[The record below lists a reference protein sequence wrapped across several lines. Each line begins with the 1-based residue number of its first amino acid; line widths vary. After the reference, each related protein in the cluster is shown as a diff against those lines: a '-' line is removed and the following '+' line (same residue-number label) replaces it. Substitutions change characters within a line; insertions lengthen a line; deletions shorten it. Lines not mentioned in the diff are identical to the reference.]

1 MCSIYMRLCVQ
12 DARRMCFCMYSYV
25 CIFVYICTWVFM
37 CVGVFG
43 VNDVYAYMSVY
54 VCTWV
59 FVHICARV
67 CRGLGVHVCAVRVA
81 CMHMC
86 MRLCGCL
93 CVCVCACIRVCPQCV
108 CLCGC
113 SRVSVCA
120 STRACVCWWPRF
132 LRSESPRV
140 PMPRR
145 TQSSAHPRTKRGGPA
160 PAGPLCPPQLSRL
173 RGGRPLPGALRGP
186 AEPAGRPCTRRAGLA
201 HHPRRSGKRPTLLS
215 GRKGNSPWRSRAR
228 TACSVLIISP
238 HGARSPSEPRGDPD
252 AVGVR
257 GSECAKQPAEHA
269 PRRSPFPRPSSQRH
283 LRPVGKLPVH

>member
-1 MCSIYMRLCVQ
+1 
-12 DARRMCFCMYSYV
+12 
-25 CIFVYICTWVFM
+25 M
-37 CVGVFG
+37 CVRCV
-43 VNDVYAYMSVY
+43 
-54 VCTWV
+54 W
-59 FVHICARV
+59 RV
-67 CRGLGVHVCAVRVA
+67 CA
-81 CMHMC
+81 
-86 MRLCGCL
+86 
-93 CVCVCACIRVCPQCV
+93 CVCACVGV
-108 CLCGC
+108 Y
-113 SRVSVCA
+113 VSVCA
-120 STRACVCWWPRF
+120 RVSACVHSACVCAGVHGSVCMRPHVRVCVGGPGFLGPRAPGC
-132 LRSESPRV
+132 RCRGE
-140 PMPRR
+140 RR
-145 TQSSAHPRTKRGGPA
+145 PRTKRGGPA

-173 RGGRPLPGALRGP
+173 RGGRPLPEALRGP

-215 GRKGNSPWRSRAR
+215 GQKGNSPWRSRAR